1 MEDYESH
8 FAITGSFDD
17 LIELL
22 KEKLKNSK
30 NQDFQI
36 YFGDNESKNNEDIY
50 NFYFIDL
57 RYGGFNYVCTDTWIK
72 EKIKKGSI

>member
-1 MEDYESH
+1 MKIDRLLGKTIMEDYKSH

-22 KEKLKNSK
+22 KEKKKNSK

-36 YFGDNESKNNEDIY
+36 YFGDNESGKIMKIY
-50 NFYFIDL
+50 IIFIL
-57 RYGGFNYVCTDTWIK
+57 LI
-72 EKIKKGSI
+72 